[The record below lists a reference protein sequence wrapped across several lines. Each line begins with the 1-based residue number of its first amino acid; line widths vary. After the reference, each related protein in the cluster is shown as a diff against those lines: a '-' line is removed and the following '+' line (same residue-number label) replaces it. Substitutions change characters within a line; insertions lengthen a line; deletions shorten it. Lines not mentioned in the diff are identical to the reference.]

1 MIASGAK
8 VDGSFREPVNVPATL
23 SVTNVVV
30 ALLAAILTGR
40 ISSGPGWRELR
51 YFAMAA
57 AAAALFSAHTMWL
70 VLPVGDGVK
79 MWCGRMNL
87 GFAGLHG
94 CAWVLYFAAQARRSL
109 LPSERAVFTVGLS
122 GSLLAFVPGV
132 MSSRRLF
139 DREVS
144 IFGLGVT
151 YRDVLPTQ
159 LGEILMTFFC
169 AVLVWL
175 ALAYV
180 KRWRQGEP
188 AAGAHA
194 IALIVLGAC
203 GVNDAV
209 ASSGLSAM
217 PYLTDVGFMFVVL
230 AVGTSVT
237 ARFVSNARALDEST
251 MRLAETQRE
260 LVVRERLA
268 AIGELSAVVAHEV
281 RNPLAVVFN
290 AVAGLKR
297 MSLDPNAN
305 VLLSIVEEEAERLK
319 RLVEELLEFAR
330 PRDAAFEPVELGP
343 LLRRAVDAAV
353 QSTSKTEP
361 IDVRVEEDVGTVVCD
376 PQLLRQAIVNL
387 VTNALLAPGRASAV
401 RVLVGTEG
409 DRTLRIA
416 VMDDGDGIPDAIAER
431 IFMPFFTTRP
441 TGTGLGLPIVRRAA
455 DAHGGTVTHE
465 RSPGGGATFVLRL
478 PIRSL
483 SSAVWRAAAP
493 QEERPGT

>member
-1 MIASGAK
+1 M
-8 VDGSFREPVNVPATL
+8 NVPATL

-40 ISSGPGWRELR
+40 ISTGPGWRELR
-51 YFAMAA
+51 YFALAA
-57 AAAALFSAHTMWL
+57 LAAALFSAHTMWL
-70 VLPVGDGVK
+70 VLPVSDGVK
-79 MWCGRMNL
+79 TWCGRMNL

-94 CAWVLYFAAQARRSL
+94 CAWILYYAGQARRSL
-109 LPSERAVFTVGLS
+109 LPIERGVLGFGLVLA
-122 GSLLAFVPGV
+122 LLAFVPGV
-132 MSSRRLF
+132 MSTRRLF
-139 DREVS
+139 DRHVDWLS
-144 IFGLGVT
+144 VT
-151 YRDVLPTQ
+151 YRDLVPTQ
-159 LGEILMTFFC
+159 AGELMMVFAC

-175 ALAYV
+175 AALYIR
-180 KRWRQGEP
+180 RWRQGEP

-194 IALIVLGAC
+194 IALVVLTAC

-297 MSLDPNAN
+297 MSLDRDAG
-305 VLLSIVEEEAERLK
+305 VLLEIVEEEAERLK

-330 PRDAAFEPVELGP
+330 PRDAAFEPVELEP
-343 LLRRAVDAAV
+343 LLRRSVDAAV
-353 QSTSKTEP
+353 QSTSKSEAV
-361 IDVRVEEDVGTVVCD
+361 DVRVEDDVGTVVCD
-376 PQLLRQAIVNL
+376 PQLLRQAIINL
-387 VTNALLAPGRASAV
+387 VTNALLAPGRESAV
-401 RVLVGTEG
+401 RLVVGTEG

-416 VMDDGDGIPDAIAER
+416 VLDDGDGIPDEIAER

-478 PIRSL
+478 PIRSE